1 MIANFPSAWCYHLNE
16 KCHCKTSKTM
26 KVQNGDLKGTYH
38 VVGFIKIFG
47 VGEEQDKA
55 D

>member
-1 MIANFPSAWCYHLNE
+1 MRNVTVKLAKLL
-16 KCHCKTSKTM
+16 

-38 VVGFIKIFG
+38 VAGFIKIFG
-47 VGEEQDKA
+47 VGKEQNKA